1 MKKTAAF
8 VISLFILCAAA
19 GAADIPG
26 EEFDKLGGVAFNVP
40 GQITGGLANL
50 ASANSNSFKITA
62 GNESLCI
69 EINGTS
75 GTVTLDLGTF
85 GPAKIAEMINI
96 RARNGAR
103 AKEYLAS
110 DGNYKLAVFSMGLTD
125 TLRMICGINTEV
137 ITSVQGINTPAGFM
151 GCTLTGIM
159 VYTDSACLTN
169 TSPGSGSDGSGT
181 ITTPVFDR
189 GLYSGIDSLNSFTI
203 TVSDSQT
210 SGVCTIVYRVRH
222 STTIAGC
229 QAASF
234 TTLDTGNT
242 TVLSNSSR
250 YVQVR
255 AYLTTGDS
263 PNIYPYI
270 DSMTLTSYAYDVHGN
285 SVTYIFGFPTYVS
298 SAIPARVEMMAD
310 GKPVGAGNPL
320 PVIPADSGDPLPV
333 IPVNTKSIPVRIGSD
348 NTTPLPAGT
357 NRIGAL
363 SETIVAI
370 AQGIYT
376 CTSAINTAE
385 VCVVTCVF
393 EVQGWNFVCNGTTAN
408 SYCLIYDSV
417 SGTTE
422 TLYADGG
429 SDYVALNINTLM
441 QNPIF
446 IINNASCTNVTFK
459 IWGRIN

>member
-103 AKEYLAS
+103 AKEYLAP

-125 TLRMICGINTEV
+125 TLRIICGINT
-137 ITSVQGINTPAGFM
+137 
-151 GCTLTGIM
+151 
-159 VYTDSACLTN
+159 D
-169 TSPGSGSDGSGT
+169 
-181 ITTPVFDR
+181 
-189 GLYSGIDSLNSFTI
+189 
-203 TVSDSQT
+203 
-210 SGVCTIVYRVRH
+210 
-222 STTIAGC
+222 
-229 QAASF
+229 
-234 TTLDTGNT
+234 
-242 TVLSNSSR
+242 
-250 YVQVR
+250 
-255 AYLTTGDS
+255 
-263 PNIYPYI
+263 
-270 DSMTLTSYAYDVHGN
+270 
-285 SVTYIFGFPTYVS
+285 IFGFPTYTA

-320 PVIPADSGDPLPV
+320 PVIP
-333 IPVNTKSIPVRIGSD
+333 
-348 NTTPLPAGT
+348 
-357 NRIGAL
+357 
-363 SETIVAI
+363 I

-376 CTSAINTAE
+376 CTSVINTAE

-422 TLYADGG
+422 TLYADGS